1 MDKIRLE
8 HLTKKFGE
16 VPAVDDLNLTVR
28 DKDFVVLLGPSG
40 CGKTTTLRLI
50 AGLEFPTEGKV
61 IMNEEDITHV
71 HPKNRKMSMV
81 FQSYA
86 LYPHMTAFDNI
97 AFPLKI
103 KKLRSDEIQKK
114 VREVAELLNIEDFLR
129 RKPKELSGGERQRV
143 ALGRAIVK
151 EPEVFLMDEPL
162 SNLDAKLR
170 VFIRGEL
177 KSLQKKLGITTIY
190 VTHDQVEAMS
200 MADTIAVM
208 DRGGKLQQVSP
219 PDKLYHNPATPFVA
233 GFIGSPPMNLIDC
246 SLIQKNGRVFLDAGE
261 FKIDVSYLGDALK
274 TTARGSE
281 LVLGLRPEDMFILQ
295 GRAKGNG
302 DFVATV
308 HIIEPLGLEAIAT
321 VRKGDKLLRIRVPS
335 DFRASMGEEV
345 GVSLSKQKIYIF
357 DAKSGKRCGIS

>member
-1 MDKIRLE
+1 MEKIRFE

-16 VPAVDDLNLTVR
+16 VVAVDDLNLTVY
-28 DKDFVVLLGPSG
+28 DKELIVLLGPSG

-50 AGLEFPTEGKV
+50 AGLEFPTGGRV
-61 IMNEEDITHV
+61 IMNGEDLTCV
-71 HPKNRKMSMV
+71 HPKDRKMSMV

-103 KKLRSDEIQKK
+103 KKLHLNEIQKK
-114 VREVAELLNIEDFLR
+114 VREVAELLNIEDLLH

-170 VFIRGEL
+170 VFLRGEL

-200 MADTIAVM
+200 MADRIAVM
-208 DRGGKLQQVSP
+208 NRGELQQVSP
-219 PDKLYHNPATPFVA
+219 PDELYHNPTTSFVA
-233 GFIGSPPMNLIDC
+233 GFIGTPPMNLIDC
-246 SLIQKNGRVFLDAGE
+246 SFIEKSGRAFLDAGE
-261 FKIDVSYLGDALK
+261 FTIDVSDLEGTLK
-274 TTARGSE
+274 TTATGSE
-281 LVLGLRPEDMFILQ
+281 LVLGVRPEDVLILQ
-295 GRAKGNG
+295 GKAKENG
-302 DFVATV
+302 DFVASV
-308 HIIEPLGLEAIAT
+308 HTIEPLGLEVIVT
-321 VRKGDKLLRIRVPS
+321 VRKGDKLLCIRVPS
-335 DFRASMGEEV
+335 DFRASIGEEV
-345 GVSLSKQKIYIF
+345 GVSINKQKVHIF
-357 DAKSGKRCGIS
+357 DAKTGKRCNAA